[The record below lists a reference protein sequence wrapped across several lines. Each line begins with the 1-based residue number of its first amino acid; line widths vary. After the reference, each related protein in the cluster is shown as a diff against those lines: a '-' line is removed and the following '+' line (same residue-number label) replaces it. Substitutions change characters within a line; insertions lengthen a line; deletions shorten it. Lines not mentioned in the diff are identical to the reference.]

1 MAPTRTTKTTKT
13 VKRRKLEEEVPPFK
27 VSTHFLI
34 PKHELLT
41 REEADKVVASTNA
54 TPGQFPY
61 ILTTDAIVKE
71 IGAKAGDFVKITRRS
86 ETAGSSVYYRYV
98 VEG

>member
-1 MAPTRTTKTTKT
+1 M
-13 VKRRKLEEEVPPFK
+13 EEEVPPFK

-41 REEADKVVASTNA
+41 KEEASQVVARFNA
-54 TPGQFPY
+54 SPAQFPY
-61 ILTTDAIVKE
+61 LLNTDPLAKE
-71 IGAKAGDFVKITRRS
+71 VGARPGDFVRITRRS
-86 ETAGSSVYYRYV
+86 ETAGTSTYYRYV

>member
-1 MAPTRTTKTTKT
+1 
-13 VKRRKLEEEVPPFK
+13 VPPFK

-41 REEADKVVASTNA
+41 KEE
-54 TPGQFPY
+54 GQQVLERYHSSSSQMPF
-61 ILTTDAIVKE
+61 ILVTDPISKE
-71 IGAKAGDFVKITRRS
+71 IGAKPGDLVKVSRRS

-98 VEG
+98 VEA

>member
-1 MAPTRTTKTTKT
+1 
-13 VKRRKLEEEVPPFK
+13 VRKKKVEDEVPPFK

-41 REEADKVVASTNA
+41 KEEASQILARFNAS
-54 TPGQFPY
+54 PSQFPY
-61 ILTTDAIVKE
+61 LLNTDPLAKE
-71 IGAKAGDFVKITRRS
+71 VGANPGDFVRITRRS
-86 ETAGSSVYYRYV
+86 ETAGTSTYYRYV

>member
-1 MAPTRTTKTTKT
+1 MAQSKAAPKKATK
-13 VKRRKLEEEVPPFK
+13 RKKVEDEVPAFK

-41 REEADKVVASTNA
+41 REEAAQVVAMFNA
-54 TPGQFPY
+54 IPSQFPY
-61 ILTTDAIVKE
+61 IQSTDSIVKE
-71 IGAKAGDFVKITRRS
+71 IGAKPGDLVRVTRTS

>member
-1 MAPTRTTKTTKT
+1 
-13 VKRRKLEEEVPPFK
+13 VRRKKKVEEEVPPFK

-41 REEADKVVASTNA
+41 KEETSTFLARQNAS
-54 TPGQFPY
+54 PSQFPY
-61 ILTTDAIVKE
+61 ILNTDPLAKE
-71 IGAKAGDFVKITRRS
+71 VGARPGDLVRITRRS
-86 ETAGSSVYYRYV
+86 ETAGSSTYYRYV